1 LQKKALK
8 FFLKNKKMKKT
19 LAGFVSFALLILQS
33 IGCGAGAGVGAIFTA
48 YAGGGAGSVVINEIA
63 WAGSIDNSNDEWIEL
78 YNTTSQAIDLA
89 GWYVEDDYVDK
100 YVIAS
105 GVVPAKGY
113 FLIEDSES
121 AVLNI
126 SADAVIGLS
135 LANSG
140 DSLILKN
147 AAGAVID
154 SVNAGGG
161 AWYFGDNVTKATMER
176 ISPSV
181 LVDSA
186 ANFASA
192 VSGNGSAGSSGSAIL
207 GTPKGQN
214 SVFSGGQGTSSV
226 EFDLSSETP
235 LSGSTVTATV
245 IANNVVDLFA
255 YGFDVIYNPAVLE
268 YVNSS
273 EAGFLSGNGQVTT
286 SFNADLEDGL
296 AGKLVVGN
304 ARLISPA
311 SGVAGSGNLFTITF
325 KVIGGEGAKSDLTF
339 GGGSFVADISGD
351 VLVSLKPASLT
362 VSSNQIE
369 GVSNAA
375 VAPGVNIYSLKLTWS
390 APAAGADSYIIFR
403 KKTDGTF
410 AQIGTSTGAE
420 FTDNDSLNFGG
431 KIVPGI
437 TYTYQIKAVKNGIQS
452 SAVEKTGVETRGLKG
467 DNNRSGRVD
476 GRDIENLAKHYG
488 SKTVDAGFNP
498 LLDTTFDG
506 IVDGSDLIDI
516 GANFALT
523 FK

>member
-1 LQKKALK
+1 
-8 FFLKNKKMKKT
+8 MKKT

-33 IGCGAGAGVGAIFTA
+33 IGCGVGAIFTA
-48 YAGGGAGSVVINEIA
+48 HADSGAGSIVINEVA

-100 YVIAS
+100 YVIVS
-105 GVVPAKGY
+105 GVVPSKGY
-113 FLIEDSES
+113 FLIEDNEN
-121 AVLNI
+121 AVSNI

-140 DSLILKN
+140 DSLVLKN

-176 ISPSV
+176 IDPAV

-192 VSGNGSAGSSGSAIL
+192 TGGNGSVGSSGSVIL
-207 GTPKGQN
+207 GTSKGQN
-214 SVFSGGQGTSSV
+214 SVFSGGQGATSV

-235 LSGSTVTATV
+235 LSGATVTATV
-245 IANNVVDLFA
+245 IVNNAVNLFA
-255 YGFDVIYNPAVLE
+255 YGFDVVYDSAVLE
-268 YVNSS
+268 YVSAN
-273 EAGFLSGNGQVTT
+273 ETGFLSGNGQVTT
-286 SFNADLEDGL
+286 SFNANLEDGL

-351 VLVSLKPASLT
+351 VLANLKPASLT
-362 VSSNQIE
+362 VASNQI
-369 GVSNAA
+369 GAVTNAA
-375 VAPGVNIYSLKLTWS
+375 VTTGVDIYSLKLTWT
-390 APAAGADSYIIFR
+390 APAAGADSYIVFR

-431 KIVPGI
+431 KIVPGV

-488 SKTVDAGFNP
+488 SKTIDAGFDP

-506 IVDGSDLIDI
+506 IVDGSDLIDV

-523 FK
+523 YK

>member
-1 LQKKALK
+1 
-8 FFLKNKKMKKT
+8 MKKRLLSFISLT
-19 LAGFVSFALLILQS
+19 LLVVQS
-33 IGCGAGAGVGAIFTA
+33 VVCGGGIFTA
-48 YAGGGAGSVVINEIA
+48 YADGGVGSVVINEVA

-100 YVIAS
+100 YVIVS
-105 GVVPAKGY
+105 GVIPAKGY

-154 SVNAGGG
+154 SVNSGGG
-161 AWYFGDNVTKATMER
+161 AWYFGDNTTKATMER
-176 ISPSV
+176 IDPFV

-192 VSGNGSAGSSGSAIL
+192 VSGNGSTGSSGSAIQ

-214 SVFSGGQGTSSV
+214 SVFSGGQGAALV

-235 LSGSTVTATV
+235 LSGATVTATV
-245 IANNVVDLFA
+245 IANNVTNLFA
-255 YGFDVIYNPAVLE
+255 YGFDIIYDPAVLQ
-268 YVNSS
+268 YVSTS
-273 EAGFLSGNGQVTT
+273 EAGFLSGNGQVST
-286 SFNADLEDGL
+286 SFNAGLEDGL
-296 AGKLVVGN
+296 AGKLVAGN

-311 SGVAGSGNLFTITF
+311 SGVSGSGDLFTITF
-325 KVIGGEGAKSDLTF
+325 KVIGGEGTKSNLTF
-339 GGGSFVADISGD
+339 GGGSFVSDVSGD
-351 VLVSLKPASLT
+351 VLASLKPASLT
-362 VSSNQIE
+362 VASNQI
-369 GVSNAA
+369 GSVTNAA
-375 VAPGVNIYSLKLTWS
+375 VAQGTDVYSLKLTWV
-390 APAAGADSYIIFR
+390 APVSGADSYIIFR

-410 AQIGTSTGAE
+410 AQIGTATGAE
-420 FTDNDSLNFGG
+420 FVDSDSLNFGG
-431 KIVPGI
+431 KIVPGV

-452 SAVEKTGVETRGLKG
+452 PSVEKTGIETRGIRG

-476 GRDIENLAKHYG
+476 GRDIENLAKRYG
-488 SKTVDAGFNP
+488 SKTIDAGFDP

-523 FK
+523 YK